1 VSELPLRALIPREGT
16 APVRDRLLMTLF
28 LAALVHG
35 LIILGLTFAGSAPAP
50 SGARGLDVLLVSDEL
65 PTAARNDSAAYLAQ
79 RTQLGSGNT
88 SGPAVAHNQPLD
100 HSPPVHAG
108 TAQGTSLS
116 SSAPAADRPED
127 QVLTTLAAR
136 TDIRYLAAV
145 QGEAGDTR
153 EQPLAAQGPTR
164 PQPADSESG
173 AVQLRGAK
181 RDELWVTPDTQE
193 SILAP
198 YLDSWRQRVERI
210 GTLNYPTAA
219 QHARVQASPVL
230 EVAIDAD
237 GRLTKAEI
245 LTSSGYPDL
254 DAAAL
259 AILKLASPFDP
270 FPPDL
275 AARYH
280 TLRFAYEWQ
289 FTGGRVARGAV
300 TAVP

>member
-1 VSELPLRALIPREGT
+1 MRALIPREGS

-28 LAALVHG
+28 IAALIHG
-35 LIILGLTFAGSAPAP
+35 MIILGLTFAGSGPAP

-79 RTQLGSGNT
+79 RTQLGSGNA
-88 SGPAVAHNQPLD
+88 SGPTVAHNQPLD
-100 HSPPVHAG
+100 PSPPSHRGDAR
-108 TAQGTSLS
+108 GTSLS
-116 SSAPAADRPED
+116 STAAAAERPED

-136 TDIRYLAAV
+136 TDIRYLTADPSH
-145 QGEAGDTR
+145 AGDTLER
-153 EQPLAAQGPTR
+153 PLAGDGPAKPR
-164 PQPADSESG
+164 SAESESG

-219 QHARVQASPVL
+219 QRAGVQASPVL

-245 LTSSGYPDL
+245 LNTSGYPDL

-289 FTGGRVARGAV
+289 FSGGRVARGAV
-300 TAVP
+300 TTIPQ

>member
-1 VSELPLRALIPREGT
+1 MRALIPREGA
-16 APVRDRLLMTLF
+16 APVRERLLMTFF
-28 LAALVHG
+28 LAVLVHG
-35 LIILGLTFAGSAPAP
+35 MVILGLTFAGSSSHDP
-50 SGARGLDVLLVSDEL
+50 GARGLDVLLVSDEL
-65 PTAARNDSAAYLAQ
+65 PTAARNDTAAYLAQ

-88 SGPAVAHNQPLD
+88 KGPAIAHNQAAEV
-100 HSPPVHAG
+100 SPAPHAG
-108 TAQGTSLS
+108 DARGTSPT
-116 SSAPAADRPED
+116 SSAPAAARTDDP
-127 QVLTTLAAR
+127 VLTTIAAR
-136 TDIRYLAAV
+136 TDIRYFASI
-145 QGEAGDTR
+145 QGDAGASREA
-153 EQPLAAQGPTR
+153 PLANDAQAKPR
-164 PQPADSESG
+164 PADSDSE

-181 RDELWVTPDTQE
+181 RDELWITPDTRE
-193 SILAP
+193 SIIAP

-219 QHARVQASPVL
+219 QRVGVQASPVL

-237 GRLTKAEI
+237 GRLAKAEI
-245 LTSSGYPDL
+245 LTSSGYADL

-289 FTGGRVARGAV
+289 FTGGRIARGAL
-300 TAVP
+300 AVVP

>member
-1 VSELPLRALIPREGT
+1 MRALTPREGS

-28 LAALVHG
+28 IAALIHG
-35 LIILGLTFAGSAPAP
+35 MLILGLTFSGSPRHD
-50 SGARGLDVLLVSDEL
+50 STARGIDVLLVSDEL
-65 PTAARNDSAAYLAQ
+65 PTAAHNDSAAYLAQ

-88 SGPAVAHNQPLD
+88 KTSGIAHNQA
-100 HSPPVHAG
+100 SAAAPPQHAG
-108 TAQGTSLS
+108 DAAGTSLS
-116 SSAPAADRPED
+116 SSAPAAARADDP
-127 QVLTTLAAR
+127 VLTTTAAR
-136 TDIRYLAAV
+136 TDVRYVPAV
-145 QGEAGDTR
+145 AGPNGTTQ
-153 EQPLAAQGPTR
+153 EQPLAADATPAPRPTD
-164 PQPADSESG
+164 ADSGPVE
-173 AVQLRGAK
+173 LRGTK
-181 RDELWVTPDTQE
+181 RDELWITPDTRE
-193 SILAP
+193 SIIAP
-198 YLDSWRQRVERI
+198 YLDSWRQRVERV

-219 QHARVQASPVL
+219 QRAGVQASPVL

-237 GRLTKAEI
+237 GKLATAEI

-289 FTGGRVARGAV
+289 FSGGRVARGAV

>member
-1 VSELPLRALIPREGT
+1 MRALIPREGS
-16 APVRDRLLMTLF
+16 APVRERLLMTLF
-28 LAALVHG
+28 IAALIHG
-35 LIILGLTFAGSAPAP
+35 MLILGLTFAGSGSHDP
-50 SGARGLDVLLVSDEL
+50 GARGLDVLLVSDEL
-65 PTAARNDSAAYLAQ
+65 PTADRNDAAAYLAQ

-88 SGPAVAHNQPLD
+88 SAPTAAHNQTTAVA
-100 HSPPVHAG
+100 PPPRAG
-108 TAQGTSLS
+108 DAAGSSLTR
-116 SSAPAADRPED
+116 SAPAAARADD
-127 QVLTTLAAR
+127 QVLTTSAAR
-136 TDIRYLAAV
+136 TDIRYFAA
-145 QGEAGDTR
+145 Q
-153 EQPLAAQGPTR
+153 EQPLASAAAAQPR
-164 PQPADSESG
+164 PADRDHG
-173 AVQLRGAK
+173 PVQLRGAK
-181 RDELWVTPDTQE
+181 RDELWITPDTRE
-193 SILAP
+193 SIIAP

-219 QHARVQASPVL
+219 QRAGVQASPVL

-237 GRLTKAEI
+237 GRLAKAEI

-289 FTGGRVARGAV
+289 FTDGRSAAIL
-300 TAVP
+300 TP